1 MLKNLD
7 TDGTVGRWFKDNFSD
22 EDKNLDEKMAEY
34 FSLSEND
41 IEKFNS
47 KKKVKKSED
56 SDNK

>member
-1 MLKNLD
+1 MLMKTDELGIPRFTNRNLID
-7 TDGTVGRWFKDNFSD
+7 MIYSGHADKCHVVLCEPSD
-22 EDKNLDEKMAEY
+22 
-34 FSLSEND
+34 D